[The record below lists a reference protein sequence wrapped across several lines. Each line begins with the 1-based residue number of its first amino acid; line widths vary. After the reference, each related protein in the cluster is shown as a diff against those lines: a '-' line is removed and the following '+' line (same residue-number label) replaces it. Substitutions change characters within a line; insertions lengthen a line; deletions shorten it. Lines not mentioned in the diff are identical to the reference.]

1 MDWRTYSFGYWHA
14 NRMIGTILA
23 VLGVLLVTFGVLII
37 VLPFLL
43 QFLVGGLFIMIGAGL
58 LGEGL
63 RRRLRPRPPPGPF
76 SEPDIVE
83 DEWR

>member
-1 MDWRTYSFGYWHA
+1 MDWRTYSFGTWHA
-14 NRMIGTILA
+14 NRTFGMILA
-23 VLGVLLVTFGVLII
+23 VLGVLLVTIGVLII

-43 QFLVGGLFIMIGAGL
+43 QFLVGGLFIMIGMGL
-58 LGEGL
+58 LGAGL
-63 RRRLRPRPPPGPF
+63 RRRQQPRPPGPY